1 MDNFLPILAGGGVSG
16 MVFFI
21 TYLLFRYLETHRI
34 LIISKCCR
42 VNLEEDRTPP
52 PSITIPILNE

>member
-21 TYLLFRYLETHRI
+21 TYLIFKYLETHKI
-34 LIISKCCR
+34 LIVSGCCR
-42 VNLEEDRTPP
+42 VKLEEDRTPP
-52 PSITIPILNE
+52 PTIITPLLEE